1 VPRFLSSEWVDAFDG
16 ALSGVVLPDL
26 GEDAGIAASGG
37 RFTVAQNVHGGPD
50 GEVTLLLTVDAG
62 SLRMA
67 LVDAGN
73 SSDPRPDVTIVVS
86 YQDAAALS
94 TGELRAADAITA
106 GRIRVRGDLSVLAA
120 GQAML
125 VAAQPHIQ
133 SLAAATTY

>member
-1 VPRFLSSEWVDAFDG
+1 VPRFLSPEWVDAFDN
-16 ALSGVVLPDL
+16 ALQGVVLPEL
-26 GEDAGIAASGG
+26 GEDAGIAAADG
-37 RFTVAQNVHGGPD
+37 RFTVAQQVHGGPD
-50 GEVTLLLTVDAG
+50 GEVTLLMTADAG

-67 LVDAGN
+67 MVDGVG
-73 SSDPRPDVTIVVS
+73 SDVRPDVTIVVS
-86 YQDAAALS
+86 YEDAAALY

-133 SLAAATTY
+133 SLAASTTY

>member
-1 VPRFLSSEWVDAFDG
+1 MPRFLSSEWVDAFDA
-16 ALSGVVLPDL
+16 ALSDVVLPDL

-73 SSDPRPDVTIVVS
+73 SSNPRPDVTIVVS

>member
-1 VPRFLSSEWVDAFDG
+1 MPRFLSPEWVDAFDA
-16 ALSGVVLPDL
+16 ALQGVVLPDP
-26 GEDAGIAASGG
+26 GEDPGIAASDG
-37 RFTVAQNVHGGPD
+37 RFTVAQAVHGGPD
-50 GEVTLLLTVDAG
+50 GEVTLLLTADAG

-67 LVDAGN
+67 LVDGAGP
-73 SSDPRPDVTIVVS
+73 DVRPDVTIVVS

-106 GRIRVRGDLSVLAA
+106 GRIKVRGDLSVLAA

>member
-1 VPRFLSSEWVDAFDG
+1 VPRFLSPEWVNAFDA
-16 ALSGVVLPDL
+16 ALQGVVLPDL
-26 GEDAGIAASGG
+26 GEDTGIAASDG

-50 GEVTLLLTVDAG
+50 GEVTLLMTADAG

-67 LVDAGN
+67 LVDGD
-73 SSDPRPDVTIVVS
+73 STDPRPDVTIVVS
-86 YQDAAALS
+86 YEDAAALS

-133 SLAAATTY
+133 SLAANTTY

>member
-1 VPRFLSSEWVDAFDG
+1 MPRFLSPEWVDAFDA

-26 GEDAGIAASGG
+26 EEAGIAASGG
-37 RFTVAQNVHGGPD
+37 LFTVAQNVRGGPD
-50 GEVTLLLTVDAG
+50 GEVTLLMTVDAG

-67 LVDAGN
+67 LVAAGN

-133 SLAAATTY
+133 SLAASTTY

>member
-1 VPRFLSSEWVDAFDG
+1 VPRFLSPEWVDAFDN
-16 ALSGVVLPDL
+16 ALQGVVLPEL
-26 GEDAGIAASGG
+26 GEDAGIAAADGQ
-37 RFTVAQNVHGGPD
+37 FTVAQQVHGGPD
-50 GEVTLLLTVDAG
+50 GEVTLLMTADAG

-67 LVDAGN
+67 MVDGVG
-73 SSDPRPDVTIVVS
+73 SDVRPDVTIVVS
-86 YQDAAALS
+86 YEDAAALS

-133 SLAAATTY
+133 SLAASTTY

>member
-1 VPRFLSSEWVDAFDG
+1 VPRFLSPEWVNAFDA
-16 ALSGVVLPDL
+16 ALQGVVLPDL
-26 GEDAGIAASGG
+26 GEDTGIAASDG

-50 GEVTLLLTVDAG
+50 GEVTLLMTADAG

-67 LVDAGN
+67 LVDGD

-86 YQDAAALS
+86 YEDAAALS

-133 SLAAATTY
+133 SLAANTTY

>member
-1 VPRFLSSEWVDAFDG
+1 VPRFLSPEWVDTFDA
-16 ALSGVVLPDL
+16 ALEGVVLPDL
-26 GEDAGIAASGG
+26 GEDAGIAAAEG
-37 RFTVAQNVHGGPD
+37 RFTVAQEVRGGPD
-50 GEVTLLLTVDAG
+50 GEVTLLMTADAG

-67 LVDAGN
+67 LVDGAR
-73 SSDPRPDVTIVVS
+73 SELRPDVTIVVS

-125 VAAQPHIQ
+125 VAARPHIQ

>member
-1 VPRFLSSEWVDAFDG
+1 VPRFLSPEWVAAFDT
-16 ALSGVVLPDL
+16 ALQGVVLPDL
-26 GEDAGIAASGG
+26 GEDTGIAASDG
-37 RFTVAQNVHGGPD
+37 RFTVAQNVQGGPD
-50 GEVTLLLTVDAG
+50 GEVTLLMTADAG

-67 LVDAGN
+67 LVDGE
-73 SSDPRPDVTIVVS
+73 SPDVRPNVTIVVS
-86 YQDAAALS
+86 YQDASALS

>member
-1 VPRFLSSEWVDAFDG
+1 MPRFLSPEWVNAFDA
-16 ALSGVVLPDL
+16 ALQGVVLPDL
-26 GEDAGIAASGG
+26 GEDTGIAASDG

-50 GEVTLLLTVDAG
+50 GEVTLLMTADAG

-67 LVDAGN
+67 LVDGD

-86 YQDAAALS
+86 YEDAAALS

-133 SLAAATTY
+133 SLAANTTY

>member
-1 VPRFLSSEWVDAFDG
+1 VPRFLSSEWVDAFDA
-16 ALSGVVLPDL
+16 ALSDVVLPDL

-73 SSDPRPDVTIVVS
+73 SSNPRPGVTIVVS

>member
-1 VPRFLSSEWVDAFDG
+1 MTA
-16 ALSGVVLPDL
+16 
-26 GEDAGIAASGG
+26 
-37 RFTVAQNVHGGPD
+37 
-50 GEVTLLLTVDAG
+50 DAG

-67 LVDAGN
+67 LVDGAG
-73 SSDPRPDVTIVVS
+73 SDVRPDVTIVVS
-86 YQDAAALS
+86 YEDAAALS

-133 SLAAATTY
+133 SLAAGTTY

>member
-1 VPRFLSSEWVDAFDG
+1 VPRFLSPEWVDAFDA
-16 ALSGVVLPDL
+16 ALQGVVLPDL
-26 GEDAGIAASGG
+26 GEDAGIAASDG
-37 RFTVAQNVHGGPD
+37 RFTVAQKVHGGPD
-50 GEVTLLLTVDAG
+50 GDVTLLLTADAG

-67 LVDAGN
+67 LVDGAG
-73 SSDPRPDVTIVVS
+73 SDLRPDVTIVVS

-133 SLAAATTY
+133 PLATATTY

>member
-1 VPRFLSSEWVDAFDG
+1 VPRFLSSEWVDAFDA
-16 ALSGVVLPDL
+16 ALSDVVLPDL

-73 SSDPRPDVTIVVS
+73 SSNPRPDVTIVVS